1 MSRVEFEDSLK
12 NPVYFWNEKSSDEV
26 GNALGNAVKNM
37 VAFDQ
42 RNPHHCYDLFN
53 HSLHTV
59 DEIGNTAPV
68 LLRVA
73 AFFHDI
79 GKPIVAMERQGR
91 LVFYGHAQK
100 SAEIAIPILEKLG
113 YSPEEVEEICFYIA
127 HHDDFISWV
136 LPDEDYNKEN
146 KYLVV
151 ITPENLK
158 KHISKVTDKMTG
170 KRFCPQEKNWQSL
183 LQLCHADV
191 SAQAELVIQNGSVV
205 DSKEHKLS
213 KIMALIHILEII

>member
-1 MSRVEFEDSLK
+1 M
-12 NPVYFWNEKSSDEV
+12 EK
-26 GNALGNAVKNM
+26 
-37 VAFDQ
+37 
-42 RNPHHCYDLFN
+42 
-53 HSLHTV
+53 
-59 DEIGNTAPV
+59 
-68 LLRVA
+68 
-73 AFFHDI
+73 
-79 GKPIVAMERQGR
+79 QGR

-146 KYLVV
+146 KYLVA
-151 ITPENLK
+151 ITPENLR

-183 LQLCHADV
+183 LQLCHADA
-191 SAQAELVIQNGSVV
+191 SAQAELVIQNSSVV